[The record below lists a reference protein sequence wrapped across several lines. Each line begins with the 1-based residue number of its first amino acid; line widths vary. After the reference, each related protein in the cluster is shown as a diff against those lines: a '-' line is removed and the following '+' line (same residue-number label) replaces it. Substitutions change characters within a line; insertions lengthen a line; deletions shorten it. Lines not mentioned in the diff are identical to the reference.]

1 MSQQAT
7 ISSATQSTRDTNTTT
22 QAMNHTVKHD
32 PSPGDIYSDDRT
44 NELYEIIYVDKQV
57 ALLRSQYATE
67 RGNYHRM
74 EPRKQFDKQVAHGRL
89 SFQPEA
95 DIDLRDDAVDWSDV
109 NNIGDKT
116 KRNLHEAGYKQP
128 TDIQQASDEEL
139 LNISGIGS
147 ASLTNLR
154 EYTQ

>member
-7 ISSATQSTRDTNTTT
+7 ISTAAQSTQDANATT
-22 QAMNHTVKHD
+22 QGMNHTVKHD
-32 PSPGDIYSDDRT
+32 PSPGDIYGDDRT
-44 NELYEIIYVDKQV
+44 NELYEIIYIDKQV
-57 ALLRSQYATE
+57 ALLRSQYAAE
-67 RGNYHRM
+67 RGHYHRM
-74 EPRKQFDKQVAHGRL
+74 EPRKQFDKQVDHGRL

-95 DIDLRDDAVDWSDV
+95 DIDLRNNAVDWSNV
-109 NNIGDKT
+109 GNIGDKT
-116 KRNLHEAGYKQP
+116 KRHLHEAGYKQP